1 MRTVN
6 SLLAR
11 TRSHLARPSSNS
23 QTEAGPQDSSMASAQ
38 YSERKNTEPTPEH
51 LDAINQVFAELKLA
65 YHNQFH
71 RAYPNDRELA
81 MAKQL
86 WLYALSDLPPARLR
100 AGVRRAIRGSDYLP
114 SLHALRGF
122 CSPQPSELGLPEA
135 YAAYIEACRA
145 PSPKAAHH
153 WSHPIVYRA
162 GGASDWFFLANSPE
176 SQAFPVFKRN
186 YELLLE
192 RVLNGEEL
200 DVPLPKAL
208 PQEVQRPLSQE
219 ERKQRMKK
227 LRDELNI

>member
-1 MRTVN
+1 
-6 SLLAR
+6 
-11 TRSHLARPSSNS
+11 
-23 QTEAGPQDSSMASAQ
+23 MASDTSRHNAQ
-38 YSERKNTEPTPEH
+38 KTAEPTPEH

-71 RAYPNDRELA
+71 RAYPNDAELV

-86 WLYALSDLPPARLR
+86 WLHALADLPPARLR

-114 SLHALRGF
+114 SLHALRSF
-122 CSPQPSELGLPEA
+122 CCPQPAELGLPET

-153 WSHPIVYRA
+153 WTHPIVYRA
-162 GGASDWFFLANSPE
+162 GAASDWFFLANSPE

-200 DVPLPKAL
+200 NVPLPKAL
-208 PQEVQRPLSQE
+208 PAEVQRPLSQE
-219 ERKQRMKK
+219 ERKARMKK
-227 LRDELNI
+227 LREDLDL